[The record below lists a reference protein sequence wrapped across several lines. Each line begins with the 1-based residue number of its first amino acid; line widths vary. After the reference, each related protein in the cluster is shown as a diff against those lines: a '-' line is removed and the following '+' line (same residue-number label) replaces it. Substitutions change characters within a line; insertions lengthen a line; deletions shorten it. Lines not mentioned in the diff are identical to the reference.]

1 MTGRLDLD
9 RRSFLTGRLPARA
22 VHISSAVVT
31 AFPARCAELTDLLNA
46 LPGTEVHR
54 VENGKIVIVMEA
66 GSSGELGSR
75 LAGIAMMDGVLS
87 ANMVF
92 EQIDTPDD
100 GGTET

>member
-1 MTGRLDLD
+1 MANRHDLD
-9 RRSFLTGRLPARA
+9 RRSFLTGRVVAPV
-22 VHISSAVVT
+22 VHISSAVVS
-31 AFPARCAELTDLLNA
+31 AFPARCAELVERLSA

-75 LAGIAMMDGVLS
+75 LAGIALMDGVLS

-92 EQIDTPDD
+92 EQIDSLDD
-100 GGTET
+100 RGAET

>member
-1 MTGRLDLD
+1 MASRDDLD
-9 RRSFLTGRLPARA
+9 RRSFLTGRLSAPV

-31 AFPARCAELTDLLNA
+31 VFPARCTEVTDRLNA

-66 GSSGELGSR
+66 ATSGELGSR
-75 LAGIAMMDGVLS
+75 LAAIAMMDGVLS

-92 EQIDTPDD
+92 EQIDTLDD